1 MKNRVDLFPDRLEHR
16 RTIMT
21 QQRSADR
28 KATKDAKEDKKIA
41 NSAGFRYRNYSRMIY

>member
-21 QQRSADR
+21 QQRKPEA
-28 KATKDAKEDKKIA
+28 KASHGFKGGKKIN
-41 NSAGFRYRNYSRMIY
+41 NSAGFDLETVAA